1 MDVLYY
7 WKDLAADVKAGRLG
21 WFRSS
26 KDKFAEFK
34 DSYPGYIWLFKTP
47 KGEKGRLQLL
57 ARVVWSDAPTTPVSA
72 SPREHLIHYQVNHSK
87 SVWYEDS
94 GSEEAVEQVSAW
106 VRTHFPAA
114 LRANYQGANG
124 QLALRGRV
132 LQELNT
138 IAARLK
144 ATPFG
149 ARIVPPSE

>member
-1 MDVLYY
+1 
-7 WKDLAADVKAGRLG
+7 LG

-26 KDKFAEFK
+26 NEKLAEFK

-72 SPREHLIHYQVNHSK
+72 SPGEHLIHYRVNHPGSL
-87 SVWYEDS
+87 WYEDS
-94 GSEEAVEQVSAW
+94 DTEQAVEQVSAW
-106 VRTHFPAA
+106 VGAHFPAA
-114 LRANYQGANG
+114 VRANYQGANG

-138 IAARLK
+138 IAMRLK
-144 ATPFG
+144 AAPFG